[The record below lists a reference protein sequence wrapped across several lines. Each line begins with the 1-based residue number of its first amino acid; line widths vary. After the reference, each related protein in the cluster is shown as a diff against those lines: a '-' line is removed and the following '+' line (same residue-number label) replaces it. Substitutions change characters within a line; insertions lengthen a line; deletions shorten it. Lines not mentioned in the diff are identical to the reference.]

1 MSVILN
7 NVLEVGKSYKLTQHP
22 NKKHIK
28 YHELKDMVGQLFTY
42 KGNTTSARRAEFE
55 HLGDTYYL
63 NPVLF
68 LDSDRFYNDPG
79 SSKVTTTAIMV
90 VRNCKISQFNDKY
103 KKREVKTG
111 TIFDN
116 VEANGEQHLLVT
128 TNNGTKYTIA
138 KHIVMPIFDIESEKK
153 SENIS
158 TDIEPLSPE
167 VVNQALLNIV
177 ETPTIEPK
185 GYEINDKVF
194 QDRECEEKS
203 YDLSIKTVTT
213 YEVNGLTFNTLSEAK
228 AAQRAFK
235 TLLD

>member
-1 MSVILN
+1 MSVILD
-7 NVLEVGKSYKLTQHP
+7 NVLEIGKSYKMTQHP

-28 YHELKDMVGQLFTY
+28 YHELKDMVGQMFTY
-42 KGNTTSARRAEFE
+42 KGDTTSARRAEFE

-79 SSKVTTTAIMV
+79 SSKANTTAIMV
-90 VRNCKISQFNDKY
+90 VRNCKIGQFNDKY

-116 VEANGEQHLLVT
+116 VEPHGEQHLLVT

-153 SENIS
+153 SENIG
-158 TDIEPLSPE
+158 TDIEPVVTEAFNIPLLSSLRSP
-167 VVNQALLNIV
+167 IV
-177 ETPTIEPK
+177 DPK
-185 GYEINDKVF
+185 EYDISDEVF
-194 QDRECEEKS
+194 QDRECEEKN
-203 YDLSIKTVTT
+203 YDLSIKTVTI
-213 YEVNGLTFNTLSEAK
+213 YEVNGLKFNTLSEAK